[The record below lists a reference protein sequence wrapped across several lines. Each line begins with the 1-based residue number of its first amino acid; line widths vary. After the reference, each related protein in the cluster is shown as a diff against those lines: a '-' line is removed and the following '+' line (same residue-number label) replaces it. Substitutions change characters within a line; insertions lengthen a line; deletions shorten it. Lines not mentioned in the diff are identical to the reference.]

1 MANMSS
7 PKRLWLNPIVVISAV
22 IGLILGAVAGFLYPV
37 STTYRATA
45 QVALVPGPNLTT
57 ADASAYWEVLT
68 QGQVSRTAAAVFSD
82 PRWASSAALAAEVD
96 ESSLIL
102 TAGAV
107 PDTTMVSITADA
119 PSAHAAEAA
128 VADLLAKATPEV
140 SAVSAPFQVR
150 VVSPPSDAYA
160 MATPR
165 SQLILA
171 GALGGLM
178 LGAVVGIGVTC
189 WRSRGRNASHRSNG

>member
-1 MANMSS
+1 MSS
-7 PKRLWLNPIVVISAV
+7 SKRLWLNPVVVACAV
-22 IGLILGAVAGFLYPV
+22 IGLVLGAVAGFLFPV

-82 PRWASSAALAAEVD
+82 PRWASSAASAAEVD

-119 PSAHAAEAA
+119 PSAHAAHAA

-150 VVSPPSDAYA
+150 VVSPPSGAYA
-160 MATPR
+160 MTTSR
-165 SQLILA
+165 SQLLLA
-171 GALGGLM
+171 GALGGLIF
-178 LGAVVGIGVTC
+178 GAVIGLGVVW
-189 WRSRGRNASHRSNG
+189 WRSRRSTASHRSNE

>member
-1 MANMSS
+1 MSS
-7 PKRLWLNPIVVISAV
+7 PRRLWLNPVVATCAV
-22 IGLILGAVAGFLYPV
+22 LGLVVGALAGFLFPV

-68 QGQVSRTAAAVFSD
+68 QGQVSRTAAAVFAD
-82 PRWASSAALAAEVD
+82 PRWAASAAQAAEVD
-96 ESSLIL
+96 ESSVVL

-140 SAVSAPFQVR
+140 AAVSAPFQVR
-150 VVSPPSDAYA
+150 VVSPPDGAYA
-160 MATPR
+160 MSTPR

-178 LGAVVGIGVTC
+178 FGAVVGIGVT
-189 WRSRGRNASHRSNG
+189 WLRSRRNDASHRNNE

>member
-7 PKRLWLNPIVVISAV
+7 PKRLWLNPVVVMCAV
-22 IGLILGAVAGFLYPV
+22 IGLVVGAAAGFLFPV

-68 QGQVSRTAAAVFSD
+68 QGQVSRTAAAVFAD
-82 PRWASSAALAAEVD
+82 PRWASSAAGAAEVD
-96 ESSLIL
+96 ESSLIV

-119 PSAHAAEAA
+119 PSAHAAQAA

-140 SAVSAPFQVR
+140 AAVSAPFQVR
-150 VVSPPSDAYA
+150 VVSPPSDADA
-160 MATPR
+160 TATPR
-165 SQLILA
+165 SQLIMA

-178 LGAVVGIGVTC
+178 IGAAAGIGVT
-189 WRSRGRNASHRSNG
+189 WLRSRRSNASHRSTT

>member
-1 MANMSS
+1 MSS
-7 PKRLWLNPIVVISAV
+7 PKRLWLNPIVVTCAV
-22 IGLILGAVAGFLYPV
+22 LGLALGAIAGFLFPV

-68 QGQVSRTAAAVFSD
+68 QGQVSRTAAAVFAD
-82 PRWASSAALAAEVD
+82 PRWTSSAASAAEVD

-119 PSAHAAEAA
+119 PSEHAARAA

-140 SAVSAPFQVR
+140 AAVSAPFQVR
-150 VVSPPSDAYA
+150 VVSPPSGAYA

-178 LGAVVGIGVTC
+178 FGAAVGIGVTW
-189 WRSRGRNASHRSNG
+189 WRSRESNASHRSNK

>member
-1 MANMSS
+1 MSS
-7 PKRLWLNPIVVISAV
+7 PQRLWLNPIVAICAV
-22 IGLILGAVAGFLYPV
+22 IGLVVGAVGGALFPV

-82 PRWASSAALAAEVD
+82 PRWGAGAASAAGVA
-96 ESSLIL
+96 ESSLTL

-119 PSAHAAEAA
+119 PSAHAAQAA

-140 SAVSAPFQVR
+140 TAVSAPFQVR
-150 VVSPPSDAYA
+150 VVSPPNGASA
-160 MATPR
+160 MTTSR
-165 SQLILA
+165 TQLILA
-171 GALGGLM
+171 GALGGLIF
-178 LGAVVGIGVTC
+178 GAAVGMGVT
-189 WRSRGRNASHRSNG
+189 WLRRRRSNT